1 MLWRLFT
8 GFCQLDGPSPLL
20 AGIDF
25 EKASAVITAC
35 QTIGDAANS
44 ELLVACA
51 HKGLPHPLPAVL
63 VIDSV
68 DIVISRDEIAL
79 EYVFAGARRQI
90 PPTFRGPAAGVLIA
104 NRDASNGVGVSG
116 GCEDAARPGLMR
128 SK

>member
-8 GFCQLDGPSPLL
+8 GFCQLDGPGPLL

-35 QTIGDAANS
+35 QTIGDAANG
-44 ELLVACA
+44 ELLVARA

-63 VIDSV
+63 VIDRV
-68 DIVISRDEIAL
+68 DVVISRDEIAL

-90 PPTFRGPAAGVLIA
+90 PPTFRGPAVGVLIT
-104 NRDASNGVGVSG
+104 NRDAHTTLSIV
-116 GCEDAARPGLMR
+116 A
-128 SK
+128 